1 MRGKVV
7 NLIFRDLIA
16 LFAMKTGK
24 KTLSIFLILLI
35 TSVFAFAPVSAK
47 KPSTKGIDGLTVSI
61 DVIDVLD
68 LDGGGEDNDVLLH
81 GTVGIQTA
89 QAGTYEV
96 SLTLTMKYL
105 GTNTENPIEK
115 KTKFDMTLR
124 KTISVYCEAGVW
136 TEADYTFQI
145 YNKIGWYRGQV
156 TAKCERLIAESNIV
170 EFDPPGGSRGPVW
183 L

>member
-1 MRGKVV
+1 
-7 NLIFRDLIA
+7 
-16 LFAMKTGK
+16 MKTGK

-47 KPSTKGIDGLTVSI
+47 KPSTNNINGLTVSI
-61 DVIDVLD
+61 DAIDVLD

-81 GTVGIQTA
+81 GTVGIQAA

-124 KTISVYCEAGVW
+124 QTIYVDCEAGVW
-136 TEADYTFQI
+136 TESDYTFQI

-156 TAKCERLIAESNIV
+156 TAKCEGLIAESNIV
-170 EFDPPGGSRGPVW
+170 EFDPPGGSVGPVW

>member
-1 MRGKVV
+1 MHGKVE
-7 NLIFRDLIA
+7 NLIFTDLRA

-24 KTLSIFLILLI
+24 KSLSIFLILLI

-47 KPSTKGIDGLTVSI
+47 RPSSVEGLTVSI
-61 DVIDVLD
+61 DAIDVLD
-68 LDGGGEDNDVLLH
+68 LDGGGEENDVLLH
-81 GTVGIQTA
+81 GTVGIQA
-89 QAGTYEV
+89 SQAGTYEV

-124 KTISVYCEAGVW
+124 QTISVYCEAGVW
-136 TEADYTFQI
+136 TEAGYTFQV
-145 YNKIGWYRGQV
+145 NDKIGWYRGQV
-156 TAKCERLIAESNIV
+156 EATCEGLIAESNVV
-170 EFDPPGGSRGPVW
+170 EFDPPGGSVGPVW